1 MKRMVA
7 GILVMLTL
15 LGMTGCAPLLERTYV
30 TAEPHSSKFWES
42 EAASTLRA
50 ENYQDVVNDLMICCC
65 SSASIRRPPRC
76 ACTISRTI

>member
-30 TAEPHSSKFWES
+30 TAEPPQQQILGERGSKHPAGGELS
-42 EAASTLRA
+42 GCG
-50 ENYQDVVNDLMICCC
+50 Q
-65 SSASIRRPPRC
+65 
-76 ACTISRTI
+76 